1 MKPFALLFYL
11 SIMILPKTSYAQSIS
26 GRIIDELSQPL
37 PFANIILLSQN
48 DSSYIRG
55 TVSKDNGMFE
65 IEITDKN
72 CILKVSSIGYK
83 TIYANIQLGNIGN
96 IQMQPETYTM
106 GGVTVTGH
114 RPQIKISDEG
124 MVVNVQ
130 NSLLRQAGTADDVL
144 SQIPRISGSNGSFN
158 VFGKGKPLIYI
169 NNRKITNPS
178 ELSQLKSSDIKDVEV
193 ITNPGAQYGGI
204 VQSVIRIKTIKQRDN
219 GWSLSSYSFVNM
231 SRKFS
236 PMESFNIKYKH
247 NNLELF
253 GNIRIH
259 SLHNKQYAEFEQ
271 IMQGD
276 HLVKEIGKDTIFNNG
291 DKQLRGQFGGSID
304 FNENNSFGMTYSVT
318 KSLHDIVNSVSTL
331 DFSMEN
337 SIQEKVRMKSAFTS
351 YHTPDHELDAYYT
364 GKVGKLSV
372 DINGSY
378 FRSKQTKTQSNEE
391 YSSILGLQFIDVNN
405 IVRNKMLAGKIILTY
420 PIWIGKLNLG
430 SEYSDAQSEANNN
443 NVQRIFEN
451 TNTKIKEKN
460 IAGFFDY
467 SISIGNVHARAG
479 LRYEHVVSDYFSN
492 GIWQNEVSR
501 KYSDWFPNISL
512 SWSKGKWQTLIGYNA
527 KIIRPSY
534 RNLSSWMQYDNRYE
548 YQGGNPLLR
557 SAKIHSIDLTA
568 KRNWLTFTAGYKY
581 TKNQV
586 AYVMHPYKGDIFLK
600 TYDNID
606 QIQNLY
612 VMVSASPKIGFY
624 QPMYEAS
631 VTKQFFDDNKF
642 GAGLSLNRPLYSLRM
657 YNRFVIR
664 KDFTFSVNISYYSSY
679 ANSLSVYK
687 ESGSLDL
694 NIYKSFF
701 KNKLVCNIW
710 GRDLLNTR
718 KRRYT
723 MYGINSMFTTNQ
735 DMDTRSFSIG
745 IQYNFNITKKKY
757 KGTGAGNEEKG
768 RL

>member
-158 VFGKGKPLIYI
+158 VFGKGRPLIYI

-745 IQYNFNITKKKY
+745 IQYNFNITKNKY

>member
-1 MKPFALLFYL
+1 
-11 SIMILPKTSYAQSIS
+11 
-26 GRIIDELSQPL
+26 
-37 PFANIILLSQN
+37 
-48 DSSYIRG
+48 
-55 TVSKDNGMFE
+55 
-65 IEITDKN
+65 
-72 CILKVSSIGYK
+72 
-83 TIYANIQLGNIGN
+83 
-96 IQMQPETYTM
+96 
-106 GGVTVTGH
+106 
-114 RPQIKISDEG
+114 
-124 MVVNVQ
+124 
-130 NSLLRQAGTADDVL
+130 
-144 SQIPRISGSNGSFN
+144 
-158 VFGKGKPLIYI
+158 
-169 NNRKITNPS
+169 
-178 ELSQLKSSDIKDVEV
+178 
-193 ITNPGAQYGGI
+193 
-204 VQSVIRIKTIKQRDN
+204 
-219 GWSLSSYSFVNM
+219 
-231 SRKFS
+231 
-236 PMESFNIKYKH
+236 
-247 NNLELF
+247 
-253 GNIRIH
+253 
-259 SLHNKQYAEFEQ
+259 
-271 IMQGD
+271 
-276 HLVKEIGKDTIFNNG
+276 
-291 DKQLRGQFGGSID
+291 
-304 FNENNSFGMTYSVT
+304 MTYSVT

-405 IVRNKMLAGKIILTY
+405 IVRNRMLAGKIILTY

-443 NVQRIFEN
+443 NVQRILEN

-492 GIWQNEVSR
+492 GIWQNEASR
-501 KYSDWFPNISL
+501 KYSDWFPNVSL
-512 SWSKGKWQTLIGYNA
+512 SWSKGKWQALIGYNA

-631 VTKQFFDDNKF
+631 VTKQFFDDNEF

-745 IQYNFNITKKKY
+745 IQYNFNITKNKY

>member
-1 MKPFALLFYL
+1 
-11 SIMILPKTSYAQSIS
+11 MILPKTSYAQSIS

-48 DSSYIRG
+48 DSSYIQG

-114 RPQIKISDEG
+114 RPQFKISDEG

-158 VFGKGKPLIYI
+158 VFGKGRPLIYI

-193 ITNPGAQYGGI
+193 ITNPGAQYGGT
-204 VQSVIRIKTIKQRDN
+204 VQSVIHIKTIKQRDN

-351 YHTPDHELDAYYT
+351 YHTPDHELDDYYT

-391 YSSILGLQFIDVNN
+391 YNSILGLQFIDVNN

-501 KYSDWFPNISL
+501 KYSDWFPNVSL

-581 TKNQV
+581 TKNQA
-586 AYVMHPYKGDIFLK
+586 AYVMRPYKGDIFLK

-657 YNRFVIR
+657 YNRFVIP
-664 KDFTFSVNISYYSSY
+664 
-679 ANSLSVYK
+679 
-687 ESGSLDL
+687 
-694 NIYKSFF
+694 
-701 KNKLVCNIW
+701 
-710 GRDLLNTR
+710 
-718 KRRYT
+718 
-723 MYGINSMFTTNQ
+723 
-735 DMDTRSFSIG
+735 
-745 IQYNFNITKKKY
+745 
-757 KGTGAGNEEKG
+757 
-768 RL
+768 

>member
-642 GAGLSLNRPLYSLRM
+642 GAGLSLNRPLYSL
-657 YNRFVIR
+657 
-664 KDFTFSVNISYYSSY
+664 
-679 ANSLSVYK
+679 
-687 ESGSLDL
+687 
-694 NIYKSFF
+694 
-701 KNKLVCNIW
+701 
-710 GRDLLNTR
+710 
-718 KRRYT
+718 
-723 MYGINSMFTTNQ
+723 
-735 DMDTRSFSIG
+735 
-745 IQYNFNITKKKY
+745 
-757 KGTGAGNEEKG
+757 
-768 RL
+768 

>member
-548 YQGGNPLLR
+548 YQGGNLFFVQQR
-557 SAKIHSIDLTA
+557 
-568 KRNWLTFTAGYKY
+568 Y
-581 TKNQV
+581 
-586 AYVMHPYKGDIFLK
+586 
-600 TYDNID
+600 
-606 QIQNLY
+606 IQL
-612 VMVSASPKIGFY
+612 I
-624 QPMYEAS
+624 
-631 VTKQFFDDNKF
+631 
-642 GAGLSLNRPLYSLRM
+642 
-657 YNRFVIR
+657 
-664 KDFTFSVNISYYSSY
+664 
-679 ANSLSVYK
+679 
-687 ESGSLDL
+687 
-694 NIYKSFF
+694 
-701 KNKLVCNIW
+701 
-710 GRDLLNTR
+710 
-718 KRRYT
+718 
-723 MYGINSMFTTNQ
+723 
-735 DMDTRSFSIG
+735 
-745 IQYNFNITKKKY
+745 
-757 KGTGAGNEEKG
+757 
-768 RL
+768 

>member
-48 DSSYIRG
+48 DSSYIQG

-72 CILKVSSIGYK
+72 CILKVSSIGYR

-158 VFGKGKPLIYI
+158 VFGKGRPLIYI

-193 ITNPGAQYGGI
+193 ITNPGAQYGGT
-204 VQSVIRIKTIKQRDN
+204 VQSVIHIKTIKQRDN

-405 IVRNKMLAGKIILTY
+405 IVRNRMLAGKIILTY

-443 NVQRIFEN
+443 NVQRILEN

-492 GIWQNEVSR
+492 GIWQNEASR
-501 KYSDWFPNISL
+501 KYSDWFPNVSL
-512 SWSKGKWQTLIGYNA
+512 SWSKGKWQALIGYNA

-631 VTKQFFDDNKF
+631 VTKQFFDDNEF

-664 KDFTFSVNISYYSSY
+664 KDFTFSVNIPG
-679 ANSLSVYK
+679 L
-687 ESGSLDL
+687 
-694 NIYKSFF
+694 
-701 KNKLVCNIW
+701 
-710 GRDLLNTR
+710 
-718 KRRYT
+718 
-723 MYGINSMFTTNQ
+723 
-735 DMDTRSFSIG
+735 
-745 IQYNFNITKKKY
+745 
-757 KGTGAGNEEKG
+757 
-768 RL
+768 